1 MSARDASADLNA
13 PDRNGGGV
21 VISGPTSGP
30 ASGPMSEPASG
41 PPPGAEQVL
50 RTRVF
55 DAADLRRAITRIAH
69 EIVERNHGADGTV
82 LVGMYTRGVALAT
95 RIAASI
101 ASFEGVAVPTG
112 ALDVAFYRD
121 DIGLRPVAPLGPTE
135 VPDIT
140 DRTVVLVDDVLY
152 TGRTTR
158 AALEALLELGR
169 PRAVQLAVLID
180 RGHRELP
187 IRADYVGKNL
197 PTKSAEDVRVRL
209 GEVDQMEDGV
219 EIWGA
224 EA

>member
-1 MSARDASADLNA
+1 MPARDASAHLNA

-21 VISGPTSGP
+21 VVSGAGSD
-30 ASGPMSEPASG
+30 
-41 PPPGAEQVL
+41 AEAVL

-69 EIVERNHGADGTV
+69 EIVERNHGADHTV
-82 LVGMYTRGVALAT
+82 LVGMYTRGVALAE
-95 RIAASI
+95 RIARAI
-101 ASFEGVAVPTG
+101 AGFEEREVPTG
-112 ALDVAFYRD
+112 TLDVAFFRD

-140 DRTVVLVDDVLY
+140 DRVVVLVDDVLY

-158 AALEALLELGR
+158 AALEALLQLGR

-197 PTKSAEDVRVRL
+197 PTKTVEDVRVRL
-209 GEVDQMEDGV
+209 TEVDGTDDCV
-219 EIWGA
+219 EIWGDA
-224 EA
+224 EAGA